1 MQRLAYIIAYPL
13 IFGISILPFPI
24 LYFFSDCV
32 YVLVYHIIGYRKK
45 VVRENMKMALP
56 HLTHKEQRKIERQF
70 YHHFCDSFLEM
81 IKTMGM
87 SLDEVCR
94 RFRLT
99 NPEVL
104 QQLEQ
109 EGKSVA
115 ILTAHYANYEW
126 ILGLSKHLTTFV
138 GFGIYKPIK
147 NVYFDRLVRKI
158 RGKLKSELIGIRDV
172 IPTMRKNVRE
182 GKHGF
187 YGFVTD
193 QSPMLSSAIHWGK
206 FFGQEVPVQIGGEM
220 LAKKVGL
227 NVVYAKIDKVKR
239 GYYECTFIKVEGD
252 IPAIPNFEITDNYMK
267 LLEQQIIKAPA
278 YYLWTH
284 KRFKHCKKEAESNSC
299 C

>member
-1 MQRLAYIIAYPL
+1 MQRLSYIVAYPL
-13 IFGISILPFPI
+13 IWGISILPFPI
-24 LYFFSDCV
+24 LYFFSDFA
-32 YVLVYHIIGYRKK
+32 YVLIYHVIGYRKK
-45 VVRENMKMALP
+45 VVRENMKLALP
-56 HLTHKEQRKIERQF
+56 NLTHKEQRKIEREF

-81 IKTMGM
+81 MKTMGM
-87 SLDEVCR
+87 TLDEVCT

-104 QQLEQ
+104 QQLEK

-115 ILTAHYANYEW
+115 ILTGHYANYEW
-126 ILGLSKHLTTFV
+126 ILGLSKHLTTHV

-147 NVYFDRLVRKI
+147 NIYFDRLVRKI

-206 FFGQEVPVQIGGEM
+206 FFGQEVPIQIGGEM

-227 NVVYAKIDKVKR
+227 NVVYAKIEKVKR

-252 IPAIPNFEITDNYMK
+252 IPKIPNFEVTDNFMK
-267 LLEQQIIKAPA
+267 LLEEQIIKAPA

-284 KRFKHCKKEAESNSC
+284 KRFKHCKKEEENTC